1 MASCGQ
7 TWCWEFCIWN
17 SRKQE
22 YLSWAGKTLK
32 LFLITGITEGSRQN
46 KVFAFLTF
54 MSLRGC
60 LRQPCS
66 YTSPYLWP
74 FGLGQS
80 QLQTTQ
86 SFKSQHPEQTPRK
99 GDWVKHRQS
108 WKENGSRQ
116 GAEQTRMLRKCNQTV
131 NLLVGSQS
139 LFTKSREETQS
150 LTQPFWFSG
159 TWIWHSSLLFTS
171 RYHNYLFSYK

>member
-1 MASCGQ
+1 MVEKCSLGCGRLKLGLYFQYFSTFLSCQKHGII
-7 TWCWEFCIWN
+7 WADMVLGVLYWN

-22 YLSWAGKTLK
+22 YLSWAGETLK
-32 LFLITGITEGSRQN
+32 LFLITGITEGYRQN
-46 KVFAFLTF
+46 RVFALLTI

-99 GDWVKHRQS
+99 GDWVKHRQN

-116 GAEQTRMLRKCNQTV
+116 GWK
-131 NLLVGSQS
+131 
-139 LFTKSREETQS
+139 
-150 LTQPFWFSG
+150 
-159 TWIWHSSLLFTS
+159 
-171 RYHNYLFSYK
+171 